1 MPPCSRSKPS
11 LWHLNSHKIVTL
23 VHMLHGMRGLRNIQK
38 GQQLCYTVDFLEL
51 FSVALGKKIL
61 LRVKEKD
68 SMPTLS

>member
-1 MPPCSRSKPS
+1 
-11 LWHLNSHKIVTL
+11 
-23 VHMLHGMRGLRNIQK
+23 MLHGMRGLRNIQK